1 MTQATLTAQ
10 AGRTATVTRDTVEQ
24 PSLWERLALASG
36 MGFVACLLAAA
47 FFFPLPPFDA
57 PAAELADWYARN
69 RDAIF
74 AQAYVR
80 GIGGLLQLIFVAA
93 LVGVIRRAEG
103 GIGTLGLLAFAGGVM
118 HTLAM
123 NLANAVGVAAALAA
137 GEGIDPAMVGAL
149 HTLAESFLGLEAF
162 PNALLAGTAGVALL
176 RTRAVSRWVAALVLA
191 AAAVYLLGAGA
202 FPGSPLL
209 PVAFIGLPMEFLWF
223 SVASAA
229 LVARSFAR
237 RPAPQPQIATA

>member
-1 MTQATLTAQ
+1 MTQATLTAP
-10 AGRTATVTRDTVEQ
+10 AGRMAYATRDTVEQ

-36 MGFVACLLAAA
+36 IGFVACLLAAA
-47 FFFPLPPFDA
+47 VFFPLPPDNVT
-57 PAAELADWYARN
+57 AAQLADWYAGN

-74 AQAYVR
+74 AQTYVR

-93 LVGVIRRAEG
+93 LVGAIRRAEG
-103 GIGTLGLLAFAGGVM
+103 GMGTLGLLAFGGGVM
-118 HTLAM
+118 HTLSM

-137 GEGIDPAMVGAL
+137 GKGIAPEMVSAL
-149 HTLAESFLGLEAF
+149 HTVAESFLGLESF
-162 PNALLAGTAGVALL
+162 PNALLAGTAAVALL
-176 RTRAVSRWVAALVLA
+176 RTRAVPRWVGALVLA
-191 AAAVYLLGAGA
+191 ASPIYLLAGGA

-209 PVAFIGLPMEFLWF
+209 PAAFAALPMELLWF

-237 RPAPQPQIATA
+237 RPAPQTRIATA